1 MNFLFNLKWEERVWV
16 DEWHSFSITQIIF
29 LLDGQ
34 QLSLSSSPPT
44 NGSYCPGTVQFTC
57 VGTNILIVL
66 DWKIDGSIIATY
78 SFRRTDEFPLV
89 VPPVPST
96 PEGVEVTILAA
107 VFINDSRLNITS
119 VLRGSVADLRGSTV
133 YCSETTST
141 SNEQYYVE
149 AQGKLL
155 VQLHLSKT
163 CRGS

>member
-1 MNFLFNLKWEERVWV
+1 MINIDIV
-16 DEWHSFSITQIIF
+16 

-57 VGTNILIVL
+57 RGTDVSLIL

-89 VPPVPST
+89 VPPNQSA
-96 PEGVEVTILAA
+96 PEGVEVTILAS
-107 VFINDSRLNITS
+107 VLDGSRQNIAS
-119 VLRGSVADLRGSTV
+119 VLRGNVADLRGSTV
-133 YCSETTST
+133 YCADSITS

-155 VQLHLSKT
+155 AQLHLSTT
-163 CRGS
+163 CRGSL

>member
-44 NGSYCPGTVQFTC
+44 NGSFCPGTVQFTC
-57 VGTNILIVL
+57 VGTNIQIVL

-78 SFRRTDEFPLV
+78 SFRRTDELPLV
-89 VPPVPST
+89 IAPKPSA
-96 PEGVEVTILAA
+96 PESVEVTILAA
-107 VFINDSRLNITS
+107 VLIDGSRLNITS
-119 VLRGSVADLRGSTV
+119 VLRGNVTDLRGSTV
-133 YCSETTST
+133 YCSELILS

-149 AQGKLL
+149 AQGK
-155 VQLHLSKT
+155 
-163 CRGS
+163 